1 MMVWIS
7 KRGITTL
14 TLYFGLCLDI
24 SPFIFML
31 LETYNF
37 STLCIACS
45 SSSSVATPK
54 IYINNSQ
61 NVAWLFFSKSQR
73 NDKASSIRSLGSV
86 FCKRKKEKGRKVFFQ
101 LFKLV

>member
-1 MMVWIS
+1 MILE
-7 KRGITTL
+7 RGNGNTSTVTL
-14 TLYFGLCLDI
+14 FFGMCLDI

-45 SSSSVATPK
+45 SSSVATPK

-61 NVAWLFFSKSQR
+61 NVAWLFFK
-73 NDKASSIRSLGSV
+73 V
-86 FCKRKKEKGRKVFFQ
+86 PKER
-101 LFKLV
+101 